1 MQSSQQDHSRL
12 SPYHTQTSSPTNV
25 NSEQE
30 KSKTKSTMDNEGKA
44 SSVNG
49 VVDSGDEEMSEVI
62 GTQNNRVVVQKHQ
75 DAQDWCT
82 EPSASESG
90 TTEGDGEHTE
100 NDPVPSISKSTDT
113 RDAENTSTQNNKIAK
128 NKKTGTLNSTK
139 SVSISEN
146 GKSDINS
153 DADNIDSE
161 EMSEVIP
168 NQNVEKAP
176 LVSKPLNQN
185 TESIKEMSEIIP
197 KQDYK
202 RQSPD
207 SDKENVVSHVNGV
220 ADVDETGDSK
230 IQDTPAVS
238 TKERVLKGLNS
249 DMTGDSVLENGTDE
263 LNEDELMDTLES

>member
-30 KSKTKSTMDNEGKA
+30 KSKTKSTMDIEGKTN
-44 SSVNG
+44 SVNG

-100 NDPVPSISKSTDT
+100 NDSVPSISNSTDT
-113 RDAENTSTQNNKIAK
+113 PDAENTSTQNNKIAN
-128 NKKTGTLNSTK
+128 NKKTGTLNSTR
-139 SVSISEN
+139 SGVSISEN
-146 GKSDINS
+146 GKSGINS

-176 LVSKPLNQN
+176 LVSKLLNQN
-185 TESIKEMSEIIP
+185 TESIEEMSEIIP

-207 SDKENVVSHVNGV
+207 SDKENVSHVNDV

-230 IQDTPAVS
+230 IQDGNAVS
-238 TKERVLKGLNS
+238 TKGRVLKGLNS
-249 DMTGDSVLENGTDE
+249 DMNGDSVLENGTDE